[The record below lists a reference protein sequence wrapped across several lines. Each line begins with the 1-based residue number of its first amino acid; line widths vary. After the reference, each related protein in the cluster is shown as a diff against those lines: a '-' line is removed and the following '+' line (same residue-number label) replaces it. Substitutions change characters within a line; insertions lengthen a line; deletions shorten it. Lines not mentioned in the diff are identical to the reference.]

1 MIIIVKWAFEAFG
14 NVDHVD
20 ETRSFKRFPGIA

>member
-1 MIIIVKWAFEAFG
+1 MIVVVERAFEAFG

-20 ETRSFKRFPGIA
+20 ETRGFKRFPGIA